1 MSEPS
6 SEVSGA
12 RVFVSGVAS
21 ASHLVPVAA
30 CVRSVLD
37 AAGDAPVTVV
47 DLGVVRFLG
56 VQRVSEEQLTA
67 ALPDDPRLRVV
78 HARTPGDRVARPQE
92 ALVYVAVGAPG
103 IKPWLRLVA
112 ANRRRPRCLVVDEG
126 LGTYGGWRT
135 RWAAGR
141 REGRGALAG
150 LRAPVRALAVTA
162 SATLLTDER
171 WALHAPGPD
180 GWRTDPR
187 LAAEYRRLLPPSTGR
202 SGAPVAV
209 LLSQPWVRLG
219 LLSAERYAEALREV
233 ERVCASAGL
242 ALLVRPHPVEDPADL
257 AGLPLQQSALPAELD
272 RRVVD
277 ASVVL
282 GWNSTAL
289 VNVVALHGTR
299 ALRLTLPELDPVER
313 TMSSRQRSLLAAFV
327 PGPLTLPAL
336 AARLRADDPS
346 GPAGCSG

>member
-6 SEVSGA
+6 SEVGGA

-37 AAGDAPVTVV
+37 ATGDATVTVV

-67 ALPDDPRLRVV
+67 ALPEDPRLRVV
-78 HARTPGDRVARPQE
+78 HARTPEDRVARPQE

-126 LGTYGGWRT
+126 LGTYGGWRA

-171 WALHAPGPD
+171 WALHTLAPD

-187 LAAEYRRLLPPSTGR
+187 LAAEYRRRLPPA
-202 SGAPVAV
+202 GAPASVAV

-242 ALLVRPHPVEDPADL
+242 ALLVRPHPAEDPADL

-277 ASVVL
+277 AAVVL

-299 ALRLTLPELDPVER
+299 ALRLTLPELDAVEQ

-327 PGPLTLPAL
+327 PGPLTMPAL
-336 AARLRADDPS
+336 AARLRGEGPS
-346 GPAGCSG
+346 GPAGRST

>member
-1 MSEPS
+1 MSEAA
-6 SEVSGA
+6 GA

-37 AAGDAPVTVV
+37 DAGDAPVTVV

-56 VQRVSEEQLTA
+56 VQRVSEQQLRA

-78 HARTPGDRVARPQE
+78 HARTPDDRVARPQE

-141 REGRGALAG
+141 REGRSALAV

-162 SATLLTDER
+162 SAAVLTDER
-171 WALHAPGPD
+171 WALHALGPD
-180 GWRTDPR
+180 GWRTDDR
-187 LAAEYRRLLPPSTGR
+187 LAAEYRRLLPPTGP
-202 SGAPVAV
+202 ALPVAV

-219 LLSAERYAEALREV
+219 LVGAARYAEALRAV
-233 ERVCASAGL
+233 EQVCADAGL
-242 ALLVRPHPVEDPADL
+242 ALVVRPHPAEDPADL
-257 AGLPLQQSALPAELD
+257 AGLPVQQSSVPAELD
-272 RRVVD
+272 RQVVD
-277 ASVVL
+277 AAVVL
-282 GWNSTAL
+282 GFNSTAL
-289 VNVVALHGTR
+289 VNLTALHGTR
-299 ALRLTLPELDPVER
+299 SLRLTLPELAGVER
-313 TMSSRQRSLLAAFV
+313 DLSPRQRSLLAAFV
-327 PGPLTLPAL
+327 PGPLSLDEL
-336 AARLRADDPS
+336 AARLRAE
-346 GPAGCSG
+346 G